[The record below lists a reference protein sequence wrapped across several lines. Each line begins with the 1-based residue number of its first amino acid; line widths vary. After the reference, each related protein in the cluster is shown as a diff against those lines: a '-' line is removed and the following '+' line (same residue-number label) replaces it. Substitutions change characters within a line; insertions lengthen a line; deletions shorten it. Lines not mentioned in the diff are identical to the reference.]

1 MAAFELVIKD
11 AKLNKETICEK
22 LKKPQQP
29 SCPLADRLDNA
40 QRRRDEKLN
49 EKKEKAAV
57 DLANKQKKV
66 REQEEELKVK
76 TEKLVTERIKSADSK
91 RKSIVDE
98 KVAKAQ
104 AEVIKAKKVA
114 ALKKEEAE
122 ELAEKNK
129 KIEEKVKAAE
139 EKRAKILEA
148 ERQRLREKH
157 EKAKLV
163 PLNKKK
169 VDPSPEE

>member
-1 MAAFELVIKD
+1 MG
-11 AKLNKETICEK
+11 
-22 LKKPQQP
+22 
-29 SCPLADRLDNA
+29 
-40 QRRRDEKLN
+40 N

-104 AEVIKAKKVA
+104 AEVIKAKENHAKHLAKVIEAAKTLTVEEHKAKVA
-114 ALKKEEAE
+114 QKEAE

>member
-29 SCPLADRLDNA
+29 RSPLADRLDNA

-76 TEKLVTERIKSADSK
+76 EAAKTLTVEEHKA
-91 RKSIVDE
+91 
-98 KVAKAQ
+98 KVAQK
-104 AEVIKAKKVA
+104 
-114 ALKKEEAE
+114 EAE

>member
-29 SCPLADRLDNA
+29 RSPLADRLDNA

-66 REQEEELKVK
+66 REQEELKVE

-98 KVAKAQ
+98 KVAK
-104 AEVIKAKKVA
+104 
-114 ALKKEEAE
+114 
-122 ELAEKNK
+122 
-129 KIEEKVKAAE
+129 
-139 EKRAKILEA
+139 
-148 ERQRLREKH
+148 
-157 EKAKLV
+157 
-163 PLNKKK
+163 
-169 VDPSPEE
+169 